1 MTEPLLRIEGLSLDY
16 PTEAGT
22 FRAVDDVSFD
32 VRRGEIFGLAGESGA
47 GKSTVAAAILG
58 LIDAPGRIAAGRLVL
73 GGTDLAAADPAVMRA
88 LRGRRIGAVFQD
100 PLTALNPVLTVGR
113 QVAWAVER
121 VTDRTGR
128 AARARAAELL
138 EAVGLPEPR
147 VQMRRYPH
155 QLSGG
160 MRQRVVIAIAL
171 AGDPDLVIADE
182 PTTALDVSIQKGV
195 LDLLRA
201 MCRDRGVGVIL
212 VTHDMAVMAETADR
226 LAVMRHGRIVE
237 AGPCRALI
245 AAPTH
250 PYVRRLIAAV
260 PPSDRRLERFEGV
273 EDAPA
278 APAAAAAPAAPAAP
292 RAVPGDGPALEVEDL
307 RVEFGSLVAVEGAS
321 FAVAPG
327 ESFGV
332 VGESGS
338 GKSTLVRAAAGL
350 VRKARGTVRLHG
362 RDVTARGTDRAVRQA
377 SLGMQMVF
385 QDPFSSLDPRQSVVE
400 CIMEPMAVHDLVP
413 RRARRD
419 RAAALLARVGLG
431 GEALDK
437 MPHQFSGGQRQ
448 RICIARALV
457 MEPSVLICDEPTSA
471 LDVSV
476 QAAILNLMKDLQAER
491 GLALV
496 FISHDLS
503 VVRQMCD
510 RTAVMER
517 GRIVEL
523 APTERIFEAPE
534 HPYTRRLRDLMPKFQ
549 AEGAGR

>member
-1 MTEPLLRIEGLSLDY
+1 MTEPLLRVEGLTLDY
-16 PTEAGT
+16 PTETGT

-32 VRRGEIFGLAGESGA
+32 VHRGEILGLAGESGA

-58 LIDAPGRIAAGRLVL
+58 LIDAPGRIAAGRLL
-73 GGTDLAAADPAVMRA
+73 LDGTDLATAAPATMRS

-121 VTDRTGR
+121 VTAHRGG

-138 EAVGLPEPR
+138 DAVGLPDAR
-147 VQMRRYPH
+147 AQMRRYPH

-171 AGDPDLVIADE
+171 AGDPDLIIADE

-195 LDLLRA
+195 LDLLRG
-201 MCRDRGVGVIL
+201 MCRDRGIGVIL

-237 AGPCRALI
+237 AGPCRDLI

-260 PPSDRRLERFEGV
+260 PPSDRRLDRFEGV
-273 EDAPA
+273 DDAQAAPSGPATRRADAPA
-278 APAAAAAPAAPAAP
+278 GAEA
-292 RAVPGDGPALEVEDL
+292 ALEVTDL
-307 RVEFGSLVAVEGAS
+307 SVRFGTLVAVADAA
-321 FAVAPG
+321 FAVARG
-327 ESFGV
+327 ESFGI

-338 GKSTLVRAAAGL
+338 GKSTLVRAVAGL
-350 VRKARGTVRLHG
+350 APKASGTVRLHG
-362 RDVTARGTDRAVRQA
+362 ADVTARGTDRAVRRA
-377 SLGMQMVF
+377 SLGLQMVF
-385 QDPFSSLDPRQSVVE
+385 QDPFSSLDPRQSVLD
-400 CIMEPMAVHDLVP
+400 CLLEPMTVHGLVP
-413 RRARRD
+413 RSERRD
-419 RAAALLARVGLG
+419 RAAALLERVGLG
-431 GEALDK
+431 ADALGK
-437 MPHQFSGGQRQ
+437 LPHAFSGGQRQ

-457 MEPSVLICDEPTSA
+457 MEPTVLICDEPTSA

-476 QAAILNLMKDLQAER
+476 QASILNLMKDLQAER
-491 GLALV
+491 GMALI

-510 RTAVMER
+510 RTAVMEK

-523 APTERIFEAPE
+523 APTERIFEAPA

-549 AEGAGR
+549 AQGAGR